1 MSVGQRRDGAGNPGG
16 TVPRPAAL
24 PGATGATGATGIA
37 AAPGAPDP
45 DAADWRR
52 TAPGPDALRD
62 DVLLAAG
69 LFVASLLSFSLW
81 QVAGIYDDPAPPWL
95 SVLCLAGV
103 TLPLAL
109 RRRRPC
115 AVLVVVSAVFIVL
128 GSTQVPETLVAN
140 IALFLA
146 LYTVGAWGPDRR
158 RAMVVRA
165 LVIVAMFVWL
175 IIVLFLSATDPEA
188 LPELSRVGVFSP
200 LVAFLLIQLL
210 TNVAYFAAG
219 YWFGQNAWN
228 AARER
233 ARVEARTRELEVE
246 RRVVAGQAVALERL
260 RLARELHDAV
270 AHHVSLMGV
279 QASAA
284 RTLLPPDAARAAGA
298 LEHVEEAA
306 RQAIGELQGIL
317 GTLRDAGAGEGGG
330 DAVGSLDVDR
340 LPQLVEETEA
350 AGLRTSFQVV
360 GEPRPLPPLV
370 SLNLYRIAQEAL
382 TNTRKHAGTS
392 ARADVRL
399 RYLPD
404 AVELEVADDG
414 VGARA
419 RGAAARAADTLGG
432 SGSGLG
438 LLGMRERVTADGGT
452 LHAGPRPRGGFLV
465 RAHVPLASG
474 PAGAAGA
481 DGPSVRGTPR
491 PRPADAALDV
501 APAVA
506 TAGTTGTEVTGTE
519 VTGIEVTGTEV
530 TGTGAQ
536 TATVGAS
543 DRAVPSGAAEEQRA

>member
-1 MSVGQRRDGAGNPGG
+1 VLDPDTAGWR
-16 TVPRPAAL
+16 RPA
-24 PGATGATGATGIA
+24 PG
-37 AAPGAPDP
+37 D
-45 DAADWRR
+45 
-52 TAPGPDALRD
+52 DALRND
-62 DVLLAAG
+62 TLLAAS
-69 LFVASLLSFSLW
+69 LFVASVLSFSLW
-81 QVAGIYDDPAPPWL
+81 QVAGMYDDPAPAWL

-109 RRRRPC
+109 RRSRPC
-115 AVLVVVSAVFIVL
+115 TVLVVVAVAFIVL
-128 GSTQVPETLVAN
+128 GSTRVPETLVAN

-158 RAMVVRA
+158 RATAVRVV
-165 LVIVAMFVWL
+165 VIVAMFVWL
-175 IIVLFLSATDPEA
+175 IIVLFLSTTDPDG
-188 LPELSRVGVFSP
+188 LPGFSRVGVFSP

-210 TNVAYFAAG
+210 TNVAYFAAA

-233 ARVEARTRELEVE
+233 ARVEARTRDLEAE

-284 RTLLPPDAARAAGA
+284 RTLLPPEATRAAGA

-317 GTLRDAGAGEGGG
+317 GTLRDAGAGEGGRDG
-330 DAVGSLDVDR
+330 VGSLDVHR

-382 TNTRKHAGTS
+382 TNTRKHAGAS

-419 RGAAARAADTLGG
+419 RGAAARASDALGG
-432 SGSGLG
+432 TGSGLG
-438 LLGMRERVTADGGT
+438 LVGMRERVTADGGT
-452 LHAGPRPRGGFLV
+452 LQAGPRARGGFLV
-465 RAHVPLASG
+465 RAHVPLA
-474 PAGAAGA
+474 PGAAGVA
-481 DGPSVRGTPR
+481 AAGALPARGTP
-491 PRPADAALDV
+491 PRTAVTADTGTDV
-501 APAVA
+501 DTAVTDAPAA
-506 TAGTTGTEVTGTE
+506 TAPAGT
-519 VTGIEVTGTEV
+519 
-530 TGTGAQ
+530 
-536 TATVGAS
+536 
-543 DRAVPSGAAEEQRA
+543 AVPQGAVEEQHA

>member
-1 MSVGQRRDGAGNPGG
+1 MAV
-16 TVPRPAAL
+16 TVTDPDLTDWQRPA
-24 PGATGATGATGIA
+24 
-37 AAPGAPDP
+37 P
-45 DAADWRR
+45 DADTVR
-52 TAPGPDALRD
+52 TDTF
-62 DVLLAAG
+62 LAVT
-69 LFVASLLSFSLW
+69 LFVASILSFALW
-81 QVAGIYDDPAPPWL
+81 QVAGIYDEPAPAWA

-115 AVLVVVSAVFIVL
+115 LVLVVVSVAFIVT
-128 GSTQVPETLVAN
+128 GTIQVPETLVVN

-146 LYTVGAWGPDRR
+146 LYTVGAWATDRR
-158 RAMVVRA
+158 RATVVRA
-165 LVIVAMFVWL
+165 VVIISMFVWL
-175 IIVLFLSATDPEA
+175 IIALFASVTDPDGLGEF
-188 LPELSRVGVFSP
+188 SRAGAFSP

-210 TNVAYFAAG
+210 TNVAYFAAA
-219 YWFGQNAWN
+219 YWFGGNAWN

-284 RTLLPPDAARAAGA
+284 RTLLPADATRAAGA

-317 GTLRDAGAGEGGG
+317 GTLRDAGAGEGQ

-340 LPQLVEETEA
+340 LPQLVEEAEA

-382 TNTRKHAGTS
+382 TNTRKHAGS
-392 ARADVRL
+392 AARADVRL

-414 VGARA
+414 AGARA
-419 RGAAARAADTLGG
+419 RGAAGRAAGTLAG

-452 LHAGPRPRGGFLV
+452 LHAGPRSRGGFLV
-465 RAHVPLASG
+465 RAHVPLATGPSG
-474 PAGAAGA
+474 VSAGAGGVP
-481 DGPSVRGTPR
+481 GPRAER
-491 PRPADAALDV
+491 P
-501 APAVA
+501 
-506 TAGTTGTEVTGTE
+506 
-519 VTGIEVTGTEV
+519 
-530 TGTGAQ
+530 TGAAAG
-536 TATVGAS
+536 TATVSPAGDAS
-543 DRAVPSGAAEEQRA
+543 RSAMVSAAAVGRAVDPVDPVDDPSHDAPPAPTREEQSA